1 MAKVTCPR
9 YSGWCSR
16 NAAKPQKPVEDALA
30 VIEPVHGEHQL
41 VRSEEAAG
49 AFDGGADLGLL
60 RGAVVEVVVDP
71 HGQGVHADHAVAE
84 LHLVEPEIEVQDPFH
99 RADEMAHVVVRVEG
113 HEVGAQQ
120 PPQHFGAFG
129 QDAEQFVGGEGNVV
143 EVADLQ
149 FGAGFPQHARQ
160 EHQLVVLHPYDVA
173 RLGQPADRLAEKT
186 VHGAVGLAV
195 ARLVAGIGE
204 EVVAQG
210 PDRAVAVTFVVVGD
224 LAGGEEDGVET
235 QGLQFVGRLPAA
247 LFPLGQNPGQPIQC
261 FS

>member
-1 MAKVTCPR
+1 M
-9 YSGWCSR
+9 
-16 NAAKPQKPVEDALA
+16 
-30 VIEPVHGEHQL
+30 
-41 VRSEEAAG
+41 
-49 AFDGGADLGLL
+49 
-60 RGAVVEVVVDP
+60 
-71 HGQGVHADHAVAE
+71 
-84 LHLVEPEIEVQDPFH
+84 
-99 RADEMAHVVVRVEG
+99 
-113 HEVGAQQ
+113 
-120 PPQHFGAFG
+120 
-129 QDAEQFVGGEGNVV
+129 V

-224 LAGGEEDGVET
+224 LAGGEKDRMET

-247 LFPLGQNPGQPIQC
+247 LFPVGQNPGQPIQC
-261 FS
+261 FRNRCAGSPVRWRGRPRCARKANAPPARKPSRASGSIRCKVSCSRRPQFAYKAPVRNIPY

>member
-1 MAKVTCPR
+1 
-9 YSGWCSR
+9 
-16 NAAKPQKPVEDALA
+16 
-30 VIEPVHGEHQL
+30 
-41 VRSEEAAG
+41 
-49 AFDGGADLGLL
+49 
-60 RGAVVEVVVDP
+60 
-71 HGQGVHADHAVAE
+71 
-84 LHLVEPEIEVQDPFH
+84 
-99 RADEMAHVVVRVEG
+99 MAHVVVRVEG

-224 LAGGEEDGVET
+224 LAGGEKDRMET

-247 LFPLGQNPGQPIQC
+247 LFPVGAESRPADPVFFRNRCAGSPVRWRGRPRC
-261 FS
+261 ARKSRRPSCSETFTGKRFDTM